1 MQLSCYQCALRACGL
16 FKPVTP
22 EELATINDM
31 KKQHIKLPAGAE
43 IIRAGDDSP
52 ELYTLYPVGRFASR
66 RCPTAGVRSSTSCCP
81 AT

>member
-43 IIRAGDDSP
+43 IIRAGRGQP
-52 ELYTLYPVGRFASR
+52 GALHALFRL
-66 RCPTAGVRSSTSCCP
+66 GVP
-81 AT
+81 L